1 MIMTAAEA
9 STCSLISLFS
19 YAFSGQKKMLAY
31 KKDHPMASDPSSLI
45 LSNILCYSEDQM
57 TK

>member
-1 MIMTAAEA
+1 MTAAEA